1 MNKEDYELIIE
12 MLAKKVNK
20 LTKKVNNLQQTEQFL
35 RKEIDELSQS
45 PY

>member
-20 LTKKVNNLQQTEQFL
+20 LQQTKHALQ
-35 RKEIDELSQS
+35 KEVDELTKVFEEEL
-45 PY
+45 YLV